1 MSNEYTTTARLT
13 ADVGQFIAGFKSAQ
27 AEYKNFN
34 QAMQRSS
41 MSSTAAVQGSSKA
54 VSTAMKAS
62 ALAVTGMGIAAIKT
76 GMDFDA
82 QMSRVGAISGATK
95 SQMKELNAQ
104 AIQLGADTAFSAK
117 EAAEGME
124 NLGSAGFDAN
134 EIMKAMPGV
143 LDLAAVSGG
152 DVGLAAENAA
162 TALRGFGL
170 QASDAGHV
178 SDVFAEAAARTNA
191 EASDM
196 GEALKMVAPQAHA
209 AGISLEETAAAVG
222 IMSDAGIKGSMA
234 GSNLAMAMTKLQN
247 PSDAAQGAMKKLG
260 FNAYDSAGKMK
271 PLATQVEELRGRLS
285 GMTDQQKQ
293 FYLSQIYGVQGGR
306 AMNVLLSAQAGKLSK
321 LTNELKNSDGAA
333 AEMATEMQDNLK
345 SSIEQFGGSL
355 ESLSIVVEQALA
367 GSLRKGVDAATD
379 AVGKLTDF
387 VSANQGAITDFAD
400 KVGSGFETMGKYA
413 PSIDQVANAL
423 KLVVPP
429 LIALEGFKGLGVA
442 GASTIK
448 TLETMQADLSLVQ
461 TGLRMTGAAAT
472 KAGDIMK
479 LAYVKP
485 VSSLKTLTVNT
496 NSFLNKLTSDG
507 PSALSGFGNAFTN
520 AGNKARSFGAM
531 LKNPKQAA
539 DVLKSSVLN
548 MSTSV
553 NGSMFNLLQTVGASD
568 ETIAKLTNTAMKNG
582 QALGKIGEGG
592 KGASAALLQGA
603 TSAGGLGMS
612 LGVLIP
618 VALAVAAA
626 AAAIY
631 AAWSSN
637 FGNIRG
643 VVGSVINS
651 IKGMFDNLKPSI
663 SAIGEVLQPIGGLL
677 SNIFKIAGVGII
689 VAIAGAA
696 IALATA
702 IRLVVDAVA
711 AIAKVAQAAY
721 YGLDGLFKK
730 MIPGGDDGAKSMKKA
745 GAAIDD
751 AGQSIGDM
759 KDAFVDAGTAAKKG
773 FEQFGK
779 GADKAKESSKAASVA
794 VKDVSS
800 AAKQMKTDLESSKAD
815 FSKLIDTDH
824 VSAKTKKFLT
834 DVNTTL
840 TQYQNNAQKASEQYS
855 KAMTA
860 ADKKTGDERVKAINE
875 ANAKLAAATQKNGQ
889 NLANISADLDRQL
902 AAKKFSDGTKMTADQ
917 IQLLTTQ
924 NNQIKAKLLEQNQ
937 IYTQAQLSRI
947 QNGKQLNTQEQQA
960 TLTTLQ
966 SNYAQRATMITQNE
980 TKEKQLKEQ
989 IASAKDVTTKAQ
1001 LQQELVTMQTHN
1013 QQMLA
1018 QQQSFGTQT
1027 NLAIANGS
1035 KLNFTT
1041 WSQGLQNMKNVTA
1054 PQLQSMYLS
1063 FVQMNNNT
1071 GQQMQAFALMLQQSG
1086 TKGVTNLVQAL
1097 STGKATVS
1105 QVAAAISKDGTAGL
1119 ESLPPGMFKK
1129 GDSGKNQFIKALKS
1143 GDFKGAGKY
1152 LATQSAA
1159 GAKDT
1164 NKHKSSGKANGDGY
1178 ASGTKSSKGKAKS
1191 AGKEIAKAG
1200 SDGAKSGKSNYK
1212 SAGTS
1217 NGKSYTSGIKSQN
1230 SSAKA
1235 ASKALAKSGL
1245 DSIKSHKSQYRSAG
1259 SSNGKSYVSGVK
1271 SQTGSA
1277 RSAGKALASAAKSGA
1292 KGVSFNSVGS
1302 QMAAGVASGI
1312 RANTGSAVAAMAS
1325 LVAQVNA
1332 QAKKA
1337 AKIHSPSRLLRD
1349 EVGKYLSLGVAEGIT
1364 AYADHAV
1371 TAMNETMAR
1380 VANQDTHL
1388 DIAANVANT
1397 ISSAQ
1402 AYTGLDSIQSIN
1414 NQNTNKVLALLE
1426 QLVQKK
1432 SVLVLDTGQLV
1443 GATTNQFDTSLSEY
1457 GDLRERFN

>member
-271 PLATQVEELRGRLS
+271 PLATQVEELRGKLS

-387 VSANQGAITDFAD
+387 VSANQGAITNFAD

-442 GASTIK
+442 GGNTIK
-448 TLETMQADLSLVQ
+448 ALETMQADLELVK
-461 TGLRMTGAAAT
+461 TGLDMTGAMAT
-472 KAGDIMK
+472 KAGSLMK

-485 VSSLKTLTVNT
+485 LGSIKNLTVKT
-496 NSFLNKLTSDG
+496 NGFFNKLTSDG
-507 PSALSGFGNAFTN
+507 PSALSGIGNAFSKT
-520 AGNKARSFGAM
+520 GSKAKSFGSA
-531 LKNPKQAA
+531 L
-539 DVLKSSVLN
+539 
-548 MSTSV
+548 V
-553 NGSMFNLLQTVGASD
+553 NAVTHPLGSMGKLAAGTAKMSNSASNAVTSGLKPMLVTLGA
-568 ETIAKLTNTAMKNG
+568 TPAKAAALAA
-582 QALGKIGEGG
+582 ALGPLIVI
-592 KGASAALLQGA
+592 AAA
-603 TSAGGLGMS
+603 
-612 LGVLIP
+612 
-618 VALAVAAA
+618 VALAAAA
-626 AAAIY
+626 VY

-663 SAIGEVLQPIGGLL
+663 SAIGEVLQPLGGLL

-815 FSKLIDTDH
+815 FSKLIDTDN

-1001 LQQELVTMQTHN
+1001 LQQELATMQTHN

-1129 GDSGKNQFIKALKS
+1129 GDSGKNQFIQALKS

-1159 GAKDT
+1159 GADDKG
-1164 NKHKSSGKANGDGY
+1164 KHKKSAKNNTDAYIQEIKNGK
-1178 ASGTKSSKGKAKS
+1178 SKAKV
-1191 AGKEIAKAG
+1191 AAQELAKSG
-1200 SDGAKSGKSNYK
+1200 SDGLKSKKSNYK

-1277 RSAGKALASAAKSGA
+1277 RSAGRALANSAKSGA

-1402 AYTGLDSIQSIN
+1402 AYTGLDSVQSIN